1 MVSCYRAEGVKVAG
15 VDLVGSAYNGLDVL
29 ESKGVEISGCRVLFN
44 GRAGVQIHASEQLQ
58 LHNSL
63 VAYNKLVGV
72 GVDHSRNCKL
82 SRNEIAFN
90 FIDGLVISW
99 QSSAITV
106 ESNYIHHHLW
116 WRHPD
121 NVQLYRDVRDI
132 RFLDNLLVAG
142 GQTVMM
148 EEAQGLIFHGNVCVG
163 SGANMLIFGHS
174 NAGKALL
181 EYNTFCFPGY
191 SCLNFTASDYTVR
204 HNVFVLGHKGF
215 FFGLRGVKNY
225 SGDYNLFWA
234 APQAEGGIA
243 TDKGWFGSFTAFK
256 QANPELE
263 VHSEYAE
270 PQFKSAPVS
279 FAVLDGKRLTE
290 NTHSKLYLRPGGGPF
305 EAGDYVEL
313 DFDGRA
319 HKVTRVRGDEIT
331 LEPAL
336 ARLPLKEKLVVN
348 WGKQPG
354 FAWDLRLEATSP
366 GWKLGKAGKACGA
379 GLDMAA
385 FQRCDFDGDGKR
397 EVPEYPKE

>member
-1 MVSCYRAEGVKVAG
+1 MRRTFLGWALAGLLVLAGWSAAAVFPTSTLWVDAGSKCNNPDGTLERPFKTINAALAHLPQTGGTLKVKSGLYREAVRLTSHCTLEAAPGAKVT
-15 VDLVGSAYNGLDVL
+15 
-29 ESKGVEISGCRVLFN
+29 ISGM
-44 GRAGVQIHASEQLQ
+44 E
-58 LHNSL
+58 
-63 VAYNKLVGV
+63 
-72 GVDHSRNCKL
+72 
-82 SRNEIAFN
+82 
-90 FIDGLVISW
+90 
-99 QSSAITV
+99 AITGWRPIGQGIYKALV
-106 ESNYIHHHLW
+106 ESAAG
-116 WRHPD
+116 
-121 NVQLYRDVRDI
+121 DV
-132 RFLDNLLVAG
+132 FTCPKA
-142 GQTVMM
+142 
-148 EEAQGLIFHGNVCVG
+148 AQGLIFHGNVCVG

-181 EYNTFCFPGY
+181 EYNTFCFTGY

-270 PQFKSAPVS
+270 PQFKSAPVG

-313 DFDGRA
+313 DFDGKP

-331 LEPAL
+331 LKPAL